1 MIPGPQLHNVKSKQ
15 IDTGLELQSELS
27 ADLVQQSSIGLV
39 DPEKTKPGPTLQSL
53 LTKELVE
60 GTQIPSVKSVDLN
73 LGQEPPVVKS
83 PLISGPHLQ
92 SVRFPKLYQGQLL
105 QGENP
110 ANSISGSP
118 HYNLK
123 SDEAIS
129 YFPVQEIRSSGFI
142 PGPKIL
148 EAHLQSVKS
157 MEVNLGPFLQ
167 DVRFSDLMPKPKHH
181 GFKYTQ
187 FIQGFPLQERTSQGF
202 MPESFWPLSQEPK
215 FKDRKLALTT
225 QGSEFHNV
233 KFTTQASE
241 LQHPHVISEDVST
254 GPREQ
259 VTKFS
264 ELASRPRLQVSNLG
278 SKSQD

>member
-1 MIPGPQLHNVKSKQ
+1 M
-15 IDTGLELQSELS
+15 E
-27 ADLVQQSSIGLV
+27 
-39 DPEKTKPGPTLQSL
+39 DPEKAKPEPDLQSL
-53 LTKELVE
+53 SPKELVE
-60 GTQIPSVKSVDLN
+60 GTQIPTVKSVDLN
-73 LGQEPPVVKS
+73 LGQEQPVVKS
-83 PLISGPHLQ
+83 PLIPGLHLQ

-123 SDEAIS
+123 SDEAIL
-129 YFPVQEIRSSGFI
+129 YFPVQEIRSSGAI
-142 PGPKIL
+142 PWSKVL
-148 EAHLQSVKS
+148 EPHLQHVKS
-157 MEVNLGPFLQ
+157 TEVNLGPCLQ
-167 DVRFSDLMPKPKHH
+167 DVRFSESMPKPKHH

-187 FIQGFPLQERTSQGF
+187 LIQGFLLQERTSQGF

-225 QGSEFHNV
+225 QGSEFHNM
-233 KFTTQASE
+233 KFTTQATE

-264 ELASRPRLQVSNLG
+264 ELASRPKLQVSNLR

>member
-1 MIPGPQLHNVKSKQ
+1 MIPGPY
-15 IDTGLELQSELS
+15 
-27 ADLVQQSSIGLV
+27 
-39 DPEKTKPGPTLQSL
+39 
-53 LTKELVE
+53 
-60 GTQIPSVKSVDLN
+60 
-73 LGQEPPVVKS
+73 
-83 PLISGPHLQ
+83 LQ

-129 YFPVQEIRSSGFI
+129 YFPVQEIRSFGAI
-142 PGPKIL
+142 PGPKVL
-148 EAHLQSVKS
+148 EPHLQHVKS
-157 MEVNLGPFLQ
+157 TEVNLGPCLQ
-167 DVRFSDLMPKPKHH
+167 DVRFSESMPKPKHH

-187 FIQGFPLQERTSQGF
+187 LIQGFLLQERTSQGF

-215 FKDRKLALTT
+215 FKDRKLAMPT
-225 QGSEFHNV
+225 QGSEFHNI

-264 ELASRPRLQVSNLG
+264 ELASRQRLQEIKFGEQISGLLCDSGSSMTLELGMHDPKLAKMMTAGLQDTRQVSFNSGPWL
-278 SKSQD
+278 QDVKFLDIIRGTPPQL